1 MQVTLPF
8 ISYWSRYN
16 SHCTFDFILQQVQ
29 QSLYLSFH
37 TAAGT
42 TITVPF
48 ISYCSRSMQVTLP
61 FISYWSRYNSHC
73 TFDFILQ
80 QVQQSLYLSF
90 HTAAVATVTVR
101 SMYNNHCTFHFILQQ
116 VQQSLYL
123 SFHSAAGATVTVPL
137 ISYCSRYNN
146 HCTFHFILQQV
157 HCTFHSAAGA
167 TVTVPLI
174 SYCSRYNNHCT
185 FHFILQQVYNN
196 HCTFHFI
203 LQQVQKSL
211 YLSFHTAAD
220 TPAWHRSAAATGCHR
235 WWVAC
240 QWKSPPLVDAHS
252 LKVGCKSNVC

>member
-29 QSLYLSFH
+29 QSLYL
-37 TAAGT
+37 
-42 TITVPF
+42 
-48 ISYCSRSMQVTLP
+48 L
-61 FISYWSRYNSHC
+61 
-73 TFDFILQ
+73 
-80 QVQQSLYLSF
+80 F

-123 SFHSAAGATVTVPL
+123 SFHSAAVATVTVPFIL
-137 ISYCSRYNN
+137 YCSM
-146 HCTFHFILQQV
+146 
-157 HCTFHSAAGA
+157 
-167 TVTVPLI
+167 
-174 SYCSRYNNHCT
+174 
-185 FHFILQQVYNN
+185 YNN